1 MIRPSNKRWQF
12 LAIGAGVALL
22 IGLGVALALNGQK
35 DGERMNEEPTSLVVN
50 ISDAP
55 PVDSQKPLRCYVNG
69 EFVGTFPLGEC
80 AQKNGV
86 AAQALDVGLDT
97 SGELAAAPTASL
109 APPPEQNPQLQPVEV
124 PTAEPVAR
132 PDPAPAGPRA
142 ACLRYASNEWT
153 RLSDSMT
160 LNQCVSSLYDGRCES
175 PGSASYGRWGAQTLR
190 LVPKRVEISDNN
202 KDFRT
207 LVEQGQGCSVR

>member
-1 MIRPSNKRWQF
+1 MAMPPAKRWQF

-22 IGLGVALALNGQK
+22 VGLGVAMALNGQK
-35 DGERMNEEPTSLVVN
+35 DGERMNAEPTGLVVN

-69 EFVGTFPLGEC
+69 AFVGTVPLGEC
-80 AQKNGV
+80 AEKNGV

-97 SGELAAAPTASL
+97 SGNLAAAPTASL
-109 APPPEQNPQLQPVEV
+109 APPPEQTEVQPVEV

-132 PDPAPAGPRA
+132 PDPAPQGARA
-142 ACLRYASNEWT
+142 ACLRFASNEWS
-153 RLSDSMT
+153 RLSDGMT
-160 LNQCVSSLYDGRCES
+160 LNQCVTALYDGRCES

-190 LVPKRVEISDNN
+190 LVPKRVEVSDNN
-202 KDFRT
+202 RDFRT
-207 LVEQGQGCSVR
+207 LVEQGQGCTVR